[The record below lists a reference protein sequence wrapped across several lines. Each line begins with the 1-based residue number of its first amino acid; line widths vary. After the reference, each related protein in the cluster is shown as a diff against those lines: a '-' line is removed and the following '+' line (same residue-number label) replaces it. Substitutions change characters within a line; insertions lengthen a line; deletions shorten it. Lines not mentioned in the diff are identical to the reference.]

1 MRYYC
6 LLFLTILFHQ
16 MAIAQRQSLYVQGG
30 PLYNWPSS
38 SLSSPVSGAGTDG
51 LYNPAWG
58 FSGGVY
64 WRLAHKTRLGWRAGL
79 SVCNLPYEQEFL
91 KLRIDQTYLTLS
103 GAPVLMIKPRF
114 HIHLGP
120 ALGYNLQQK
129 NSFSN
134 DLIFLTNA
142 GFVGYIGALGLGLDI
157 WYTPIPYMRTPF
169 LNDIDRLSRH
179 RSVQLSIYYKIY
191 SK

>member
-1 MRYYC
+1 MRYYY
-6 LLFLTILFHQ
+6 LLFFIISFCQ
-16 MAIAQRQSLYVQGG
+16 MAVAQHHSLYVQGG

-38 SLSSPVSGAGTDG
+38 SLSSPSPGAGTD

-64 WRLAHKTRLGWRAGL
+64 WRLEHKPRLGWRAGL
-79 SVCNLPYEQEFL
+79 SVCNLPYEQRFPEF
-91 KLRIDQTYLTLS
+91 RVNQTYLTLS
-103 GAPVLMIKPRF
+103 VAPVLMIKPRF

-120 ALGYNLQQK
+120 ALGYSLQQK
-129 NSFSN
+129 ATLSN

-142 GFVGYIGALGLGLDI
+142 GFTRYVGAFGFGLDI
-157 WYTPIPYMRTPF
+157 WYTPIPYLRTPF
-169 LNDIDRLSRH
+169 LSNVDRLSRH
-179 RSVQLSIYYKIY
+179 RSAQLSIYYKIY